1 LDKYDQVR
9 RQKYHEVIDVVSSQ
23 NLRLL
28 LEDPDT
34 SEKVAGFVDLC
45 RKATE
50 DKELSR
56 KMQLVSL
63 FNVKGSL

>member
-45 RKATE
+45 RKANE
-50 DKELSR
+50 DNELSR

-63 FNVKGSL
+63 FSVKGSW

>member
-34 SEKVAGFVDLC
+34 SEKVAGFVDIC
-45 RKATE
+45 QKANE

-63 FNVKGSL
+63 FRVKGSC